1 MKKAKIDVYNRVIK
15 YLKEN
20 LSRCDLNDVE
30 VYVGGDPSVGEGHL
44 YLVLAKDKP
53 SKYRKEDTYSCWTCW
68 NDKTESLNF
77 GHYDLTKE
85 KAMYILMEHEPILE
99 DSEVFIVEDD
109 NEEEEPRVFA
119 NEVQMHKFAKGMLKN
134 YFEAS
139 SDYGDVVDS
148 LMGYIPSN
156 KAEEILE
163 DYNYTVTKGTK
174 GQYQE
179 IFKDFENV
187 EKER

>member
-1 MKKAKIDVYNRVIK
+1 MKKAKIEVHNRVIK

-30 VYVGGDPSVGEGHL
+30 VYVGGDPSVGDGHL

-77 GHYDLTKE
+77 GHYDLSKE
-85 KAMYILMEHEPILE
+85 DAMYILMEHEPILDGE
-99 DSEVFIVEDD
+99 EVFIVEDT

-119 NEVQMHKFAKGMLKN
+119 NEGQLHKFATSMLEN
-134 YFEAS
+134 YFEAD
-139 SDYGDVVDS
+139 SDYGDVVKS
-148 LMGYIPSN
+148 LMKYVPIS
-156 KAEEILE
+156 KSKEILE
-163 DYNYTVTKGTK
+163 DYNYEVTKGTK
-174 GQYQE
+174 EKYRE
-179 IFKDFENV
+179 ILNDFEN
-187 EKER
+187 KDFDM